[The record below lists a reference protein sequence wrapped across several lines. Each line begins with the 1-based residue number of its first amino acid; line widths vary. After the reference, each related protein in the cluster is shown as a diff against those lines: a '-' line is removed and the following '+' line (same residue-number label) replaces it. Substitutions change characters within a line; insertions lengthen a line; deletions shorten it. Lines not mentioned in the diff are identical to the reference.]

1 MAKAKHGRK
10 LIWLT
15 AGVMLFAV
23 PMAPPGTFNPS
34 TYLDQDPE
42 PQDGVAPAPEPQH
55 AITDILDPAAE
66 PAPKTADVEV
76 NPEVIATPRKDA
88 SDHIAI
94 QDPGVSGIP
103 GDVVATDADRSHAP
117 LQENGE
123 QSGEQSYAEN
133 QTPSSIDDNA
143 VDPLVDPAPASD
155 LDESATVPHALE
167 GEEAEIGNHEMTAE
181 EVATPAPE
189 EPREWSRKMVS
200 GDTLDALL
208 SEADIPANQRYAITT
223 AIADKYNI
231 GRLRPGNEVR
241 VTRDLEDEV
250 SNVTIVID
258 KNNSIEAVVGESVEV
273 TVVKPDTS
281 RHTVASKV
289 TINGSIFS
297 SLSKQGVP
305 TQFASSIS
313 NALSG
318 HVNFR
323 RDLQA
328 GDTLEMLW
336 SQKRTD
342 DGDAIGGSDIS
353 YARLN
358 ARGRTF
364 DVVWEKGSASVFRDG
379 DVIRTFSSP
388 VPGARIS
395 SKYGM
400 RTHPV
405 LGGRRMHDGADFA
418 ATTGTPILASTAGTV
433 SYVGWRGGYGRVV
446 EIQHSPS
453 VKTRYAHL
461 SRYGAKKGQRVEAG
475 QRIGYVGSSGRV
487 TGPHLHYEFLLN
499 GRAVDPMAS
508 GRWKSLEA
516 SSNEREKLNKLAAAR
531 KSYEKA
537 KASEIAPE
545 GKKKDPQDNA

>member
-42 PQDGVAPAPEPQH
+42 PQGEAVPAPQPQH
-55 AITDILDPAAE
+55 EITSTPDPAAE
-66 PAPKTADVEV
+66 PVSKTADVEV
-76 NPEVIATPRKDA
+76 NPEVIAEPVNGDP
-88 SDHIAI
+88 DHIAI
-94 QDPGVSGIP
+94 QDPGVSDMP
-103 GDVVATDADRSHAP
+103 DEATVPDADRSRAP
-117 LQENGE
+117 LQSNTEDPT
-123 QSGEQSYAEN
+123 Q
-133 QTPSSIDDNA
+133 PSVDDNA
-143 VDPLVDPAPASD
+143 VEPLVDTATVVK
-155 LDESATVPHALE
+155 LDESATDPHASD
-167 GEEAEIGNHEMTAE
+167 GEEAEIDNEELTAE
-181 EVATPAPE
+181 EVAAPAPE
-189 EPREWSRKMVS
+189 EPREWSREMVS

-241 VTRDLEDEV
+241 VTRDLEGEV

-281 RHTVASKV
+281 RHTIASKV
-289 TINGSIFS
+289 TISGSIFS

-342 DGDAIGGSDIS
+342 DGDIIGGSDIS

-388 VPGARIS
+388 IPGARIS

-418 ATTGTPILASTAGTV
+418 ASTGTPILASTAGTV

-446 EIQHSPS
+446 EIQHNPS

-487 TGPHLHYEFLLN
+487 TGPNLHYEFLLN